1 MEEFY
6 AIDDINI
13 LRNYLELIKEKKI
26 SFILL
31 CSGSAAKDSLQICKN
46 CSFVKEVIIFCMNK
60 SNHDHYINDYPGFV
74 KKVLTSINS
83 VYDYK
88 KAFGEKY
95 KYDIELSY
103 THKKYRFSNDEISK
117 KNQYFQCLQ

>member
-31 CSGSAAKDSLQICKN
+31 C
-46 CSFVKEVIIFCMNK
+46 
-60 SNHDHYINDYPGFV
+60 HYINDYPEFV

-83 VYDYK
+83 VYDYI
-88 KAFGEKY
+88 KAFGEKF

-103 THKKYRFSNDEISK
+103 NHKKYRFSDDEISK
-117 KNQYFQCLQ
+117 KNQYFQCPVITAEEYDLWYFFVHRAYAHFFDNIDDF